1 MKPATALLCCLCSC
15 LCVPGRAQQASP
27 PIPAAALS
35 QPAAVPPRSAAEG
48 TQSAPATDTRTLS
61 GVVADSDGA
70 LVPGAK
76 VTLSFSGSKAHLSTT
91 TDANGHFS
99 FNKVAVG
106 EFTLTFSAT
115 GLQGSTVKGTLNA
128 DESLELPPVQL
139 RVASDSTNVEVS
151 SLTQQEIATVQLKQ
165 EEQQRLAGVVPNFY
179 VTYNWNAAPLD
190 TKQKYSLAAKSLFDP
205 ATFFI
210 VAGFAGIE
218 QAMNSFSG
226 YGQEAGG
233 YGKRFGAGMANAG
246 IGTILGGAVFPELFH
261 QDPRYFYK
269 GTGSIGSRV
278 LYSLGSAV
286 IQRGDN
292 GKWQPAYAG
301 VAADFATAAISN
313 LYYPA
318 SDQTGVGLTIEN
330 GFVNIGTNAAGNLL
344 QEFLLKKLSTG
355 IKSMRKPQSQ
365 TIAP

>member
-1 MKPATALLCCLCSC
+1 MPVSAAASRSAGISTPATG
-15 LCVPGRAQQASP
+15 PT
-27 PIPAAALS
+27 
-35 QPAAVPPRSAAEG
+35 QPVGQE
-48 TQSAPATDTRTLS
+48 TQSTSSADARTLS

-76 VTLSFSGSKAHLSTT
+76 VTLSTAGSKAKPSTM
-91 TDANGHFS
+91 TDTNGHFS
-99 FNKVAVG
+99 FSDVAVG
-106 EFTLTFSAT
+106 EFTLTISAK
-115 GLQGSTVKGTLNA
+115 GLQGTTVKGSLNP
-128 DESLELPPVQL
+128 DESLELPPIQL
-139 RVASDSTNVEVS
+139 RVAADSTNVEVS
-151 SLTQQEIATVQLKQ
+151 SLTQKEIAAVQLKQ

-190 TKQKYSLAAKSLFDP
+190 TKQKYTLAAKSLFDP

-218 QAMNSFSG
+218 QALNSFSG

-233 YGKRFGAGMANAG
+233 YGKRYGAGMANAG

-269 GTGSIGSRV
+269 GTGSIRSRV
-278 LYSLGSAV
+278 LYSLGSSV

-301 VAADFATAAISN
+301 IASDFATAAISN

-355 IKSMRKPQSQ
+355 IKAMRKPQPQ